1 MDEKEQN
8 LESIMDSLLS
18 ITAEKPV
25 EKEEQDEDEVAIYSY
40 HGEVNL
46 DTPPRDDDEDE
57 DDDDDYE
64 EDYDYDD
71 EDCYVIERESTLEDI
86 ERCVEN
92 LSRCMHDGYTY
103 SEDAVS
109 DIRYYID
116 EALDNLQRAYEM
128 C

>member
-46 DTPPRDDDEDE
+46 DTPPRDEDEDE
-57 DDDDDYE
+57 DDEDYDDD
-64 EDYDYDD
+64 DYDD
-71 EDCYVIERESTLEDI
+71 EYEIERENTLEDI

-92 LSRCMHDGYTY
+92 LRRCMRDQYTY
-103 SEDAVS
+103 FEDTVS

-116 EALDNLQRAYEM
+116 EALDNLQRAYEL